1 MTDLQPTFGDD
12 LYWLRDALRGIFD
25 IASITRGARGGHAV
39 RIEGRFL
46 RDPAEAYAHLA
57 PACRAR
63 EKTPLFR
70 QEGDDEVIYVVDAVI
85 RPSPNRKWLPIVL
98 AVLTVL
104 STLFAYVFFWEM
116 PELSL
121 SGILRTIP
129 KGIPFAVS
137 LLSILV
143 GHELGHYF
151 MARHHGV
158 TVTLPH
164 LIPFPFSP
172 FGTMGAVIR
181 MKSIPPNRRAMLR
194 IGAAGPIAG
203 LLLAIPILI
212 LGLNLSHLAPL
223 PSEGGYVI
231 EGGSLL
237 YMLVKRLVFG
247 RWIPSEGVDVMLHP
261 VAFAGWAGLLVT
273 SLNLIP
279 AGQLDGGHVLYA
291 LVGDKTRYTNWVL
304 IGLLVLL
311 GVFWQGWLVWAAL
324 VFVFSRHRVNPLDD
338 VSSLTRTDKIVAAV
352 VLLFFV
358 LTFTPLPLRFVT

>member
-1 MTDLQPTFGDD
+1 MTDLQSTFGDD
-12 LYWLRDALRGIFD
+12 LYWLRHALRDVFVVE
-25 IASITRGARGGHAV
+25 SITRGARGGQAV
-39 RIEGRFL
+39 RLAGRFL
-46 RDPAEAYAHLA
+46 VDPAEAHTRLA
-57 PACRAR
+57 PVCQTRG
-63 EKTPLFR
+63 KSLLFR
-70 QEGDDEVIYVVDAVI
+70 QEGDEEVIYVVDAVV
-85 RPSPNRKWLPIVL
+85 RPSPNKKWVPIVL

-116 PELSL
+116 SDPSL
-121 SGILRTIP
+121 SGILRNIP
-129 KGIPFAVS
+129 KGIPFAAS

-151 MARHHGV
+151 MARHYGV

-164 LIPFPFSP
+164 LIPFPISP

-203 LLLAIPILI
+203 LILAVPILV
-212 LGLNLSHLAPL
+212 LGLSLSHLAPL

-231 EGGSLL
+231 EGSSLL
-237 YMLVKRLVFG
+237 YMLIKRLIFG
-247 RWIPSEGVDVMLHP
+247 RWVPSQGMDVMLHP

-291 LVGDKTRYTNWVL
+291 LIGDKTRYTNWVL

-311 GVFWQGWLVWAAL
+311 GVFWQGWLIWAAL
-324 VFVFSRHRVNPLDD
+324 VFVFSRNRVNPLDD
-338 VSSLTRTDKIVAAV
+338 VSSLTRVEKAMAV
-352 VLLFFV
+352 VILCLFV